1 MSRKKA
7 QRAKGGGYVY
17 QPKSNG
23 KIISRIYRARWV
35 KDGKVYTRTTG
46 TSDKREAE
54 KVLADLVHPFAAETK
69 EKRESEMLAR
79 LQGTRAEIQ
88 AWQDAQPA
96 LGIKAAFTA
105 YRNSQSRPNRC
116 NADTLDRYEGQ
127 YLEFAK
133 WLAVHHPDVQ
143 ELRHVTQEMAEGFTA
158 EIKATRSANSFNKR
172 ITLYRS
178 IWDHLAQSARL
189 TLNPWNTIRKME
201 LETHTRR
208 ELTIDELRRV
218 CEPLEGEM
226 RLLFAVGIYTGLR
239 LGDCCRLD
247 WGCVD
252 LVRGLITI
260 EPHKTK
266 KHTKGRPVVIPIH
279 PTLAGM
285 LAETP
290 KNERRGYIVPEIAE
304 TFAHDPTIIS
314 RRIQKVFE
322 DAGIKTHNVENSIS
336 GRAQIDVGFHSLR
349 HTFVSMAANAGA
361 SLDLVQ
367 SIVGHSNPAMT
378 RHYLHESI
386 SALKTTVAALPSIGG
401 ELPPPT
407 DTDAADG
414 RFRAFCA
421 MLDGMTADELER
433 AASEIARRRG
443 SLV

>member
-7 QRAKGGGYVY
+7 QRSKGGGYVY

-23 KIISRIYRARWV
+23 KIISHIYRARWV

-88 AWQDAQPA
+88 AWKDAQPA

-105 YRNSQSRPNRC
+105 YRKSQSRPNRG
-116 NADTLDRYEGQ
+116 NDDTLDRYEGQ

-133 WLAVHHPDVQ
+133 WLAVHHPNVQ
-143 ELRHVTQEMAEGFTA
+143 ELRHVTQDMAEGFAA
-158 EIKATRSANSFNKR
+158 EIKATRSANTFNKR

-178 IWDHLAQSARL
+178 IWEHLAQSARL
-189 TLNPWNTIRKME
+189 TLNPWKTIRKME

-266 KHTKGRPVVIPIH
+266 KHTKGKPVIIPIH

-285 LAETP
+285 LAEIP
-290 KNERRGYIVPEIAE
+290 KCERRGYVVPEIAE
-304 TFAHDPTIIS
+304 TFAHDPTVIS
-314 RRIQKVFE
+314 RRIQKIFE
-322 DAGIKTHNVENSIS
+322 DAGIKTHGENSIS

-361 SLDLVQ
+361 SLALVQ
-367 SIVGHSNPAMT
+367 SIIGHSNPAMT
-378 RHYLHESI
+378 RHYFHESV
-386 SALKTTVAALPSIGG
+386 SALKTTVASLPSISG
-401 ELPPPT
+401 ELPPPGT
-407 DTDAADG
+407 TNAAEARYRRFCDTV
-414 RFRAFCA
+414 
-421 MLDGMTADELER
+421 DGMTADELKR
-433 AASEIARRRG
+433 ASDEIARR
-443 SLV
+443 LAEMI